1 VAATA
6 SGKVVTMTSVG
17 QRVRFPKDKERL
29 KQWLQ
34 KIPQDLKADQIT
46 EYMGVCKR
54 YFDPIFASLEYSATG
69 SDETIRTWPRES
81 PVLAHDAVPTTFPH
95 TPFYLSSFIP
105 LSACKLKAPDAR
117 RADASARDDAARG
130 KWLDEDNRLHH
141 HLTF

>member
-1 VAATA
+1 
-6 SGKVVTMTSVG
+6 MTSKG

-34 KIPQDLKADQIT
+34 KISQDLKADQIT

-54 YFDPIFASLEYSATG
+54 HFDPIFVNREYSATG
-69 SDETIRTWPRES
+69 SDGTIRTWPRES

-105 LSACKLKAPDAR
+105 LIACELKAPSPDELMLQHGMMLV
-117 RADASARDDAARG
+117 ASGLMRII
-130 KWLDEDNRLHH
+130 HH
-141 HLTF
+141 HLMF